1 MIKEFSLSTFACLL
15 SGLALVLL
23 YVLYGL
29 YFSWKEH
36 FARKRVHRS
45 DKDSPSHKQHPDVVS
60 WQTNKDSIIAAAHL
74 HPCTFSSCELIHS
87 LEDAKVARDA
97 IHPRRKTKSAVAVN
111 NVLQS
116 RAKCMSLVK
125 PSVCSDLEK
134 SKSLSTSEKA
144 DKLNMDHIFIPFTS
158 FLWAH
163 LFVGIN
169 LMYLW
174 VKGLIIL
181 IIRKKL
187 VHFGWIKP
195 KPFEPKEVVGRLC
208 LESTLPIHYY
218 AKTRDGNIAGFFF
231 SNFPI
236 VNSKGEY
243 EVKDLLAVDIDLKTK
258 TMVKAKLDD
267 DDLTASETITLLWF
281 ITFSS
286 NHVKLHAL
294 ANWGVNCAPEQTKN
308 DPFHARNS
316 LVTVIY
322 NYFGYHMFSSTLMPI
337 FMFFRVLDHRFAPA
351 SMVKVF
357 DHGIN
362 SNIWSHPNIRDLARI
377 SEFVGFA
384 VKVRSIFMK
393 EFDIHKKCFP
403 GVHAEALFVGTI
415 LHSLDHT
422 LADWNLEDPLWLDT
436 SHPKFGLMA
445 QMGQIV
451 KVGFVKDLPGLFFH
465 KQYKGSGHPFYE
477 AVYEQASKI
486 NRVFADNMDTC
497 IIK

>member
-29 YFSWKEH
+29 YFSWKEL
-36 FARKRVHRS
+36 FARKRVYRS

-60 WQTNKDSIIAAAHL
+60 WQTNKDSIIAAAYL
-74 HPCTFSSCELIHS
+74 HPCTFSRCELIHS

-116 RAKCMSLVK
+116 RAKCMPLVK

-218 AKTRDGNIAGFFF
+218 AKTRDGNIAGFFLFQF
-231 SNFPI
+231 SNCQFQGR
-236 VNSKGEY
+236 VRGKR
-243 EVKDLLAVDIDLKTK
+243 
-258 TMVKAKLDD
+258 
-267 DDLTASETITLLWF
+267 F
-281 ITFSS
+281 IS
-286 NHVKLHAL
+286 
-294 ANWGVNCAPEQTKN
+294 
-308 DPFHARNS
+308 
-316 LVTVIY
+316 
-322 NYFGYHMFSSTLMPI
+322 
-337 FMFFRVLDHRFAPA
+337 
-351 SMVKVF
+351 
-357 DHGIN
+357 
-362 SNIWSHPNIRDLARI
+362 
-377 SEFVGFA
+377 
-384 VKVRSIFMK
+384 
-393 EFDIHKKCFP
+393 
-403 GVHAEALFVGTI
+403 
-415 LHSLDHT
+415 
-422 LADWNLEDPLWLDT
+422 
-436 SHPKFGLMA
+436 
-445 QMGQIV
+445 
-451 KVGFVKDLPGLFFH
+451 
-465 KQYKGSGHPFYE
+465 SGHRLKN
-477 AVYEQASKI
+477 Q
-486 NRVFADNMDTC
+486 DDG
-497 IIK
+497 